1 MSLGP
6 ARLVGVSLGLNV
18 LVVMAVAALLATDHC
33 DTSLLGRIKLVFD
46 FDWSSGIVIVAS

>member
-18 LVVMAVAALLATDHC
+18 LVVMAVAALLADHC

-46 FDWSSGIVIVAS
+46 FDWSSGVVIVAS